1 MRILYSI
8 NGFEQ
13 DAEPQLCLEGT
24 CLEFDVLAHRIKES
38 IHSKALGEI
47 TKLEDNENGVPE
59 LVFIKEKGGRKLIEK
74 VDSNKY
80 VMSLDTEI
88 WAKVLDLIHPLTN
101 QKGYQLIEFND
112 SKVDLI
118 EDVGLIFR
126 AI

>member
-8 NGFEQ
+8 SGFEQ

-24 CLEFDVLAHRIKES
+24 CLEFDTLAHRIEVS
-38 IHSKALGEI
+38 IQSNALGEI
-47 TKLEDNENGVPE
+47 IKLEDNDNGVPK
-59 LVFIKEKGGRKLIEK
+59 LIFIREKGGRKLLEK

-80 VMSLDTEI
+80 VISLDVEV
-88 WAKVLDLIHPLTN
+88 WAKVLDLIHPLTS
-101 QKGYQLIEFND
+101 QKGYQFIEFND